1 LQYDRIIKLRG
12 KKTVSQSAFDEIQA
26 RRGNARETV
35 ETAKANIHVTE
46 AQLQK
51 VIAQKKG
58 ARASISERQASVK
71 LAKIRLAY
79 CTIRSP
85 IDGVVIER
93 AVDVGQTVAASLQSP
108 ILFTIA
114 EDLTRMPLAVD
125 VSEADV
131 GQIQSGQEVE
141 FSVDVFAEK
150 KFKASVQQIRN
161 SPTSIQNVVTYKV
174 IADVD
179 NSSGLLRPGMTANV
193 SIIVAHRN
201 GVLMVPNAALRFRP
215 PGVRQKTQAKKPSS
229 IKERPIYK
237 RTVEN
242 LKLDEDQAAELETI
256 LAEAGGKLKN
266 ALKDAG
272 DEDEKKQRF
281 RDFYTHVFTRL
292 SRILTEPQ
300 RVKLRAYVQ
309 ALKATKG
316 KSKGRQAQVFVV
328 DPDGR
333 PEAVQIW
340 IGITND
346 SETEVKSE
354 NLKEGTRVIIGL
366 SASRGPEQKKSTNA
380 LMRILSGRRH

>member
-237 RTVEN
+237 RTVRQFPLRTWEAPEST
-242 LKLDEDQAAELETI
+242 LIFQAVRIIFVPTRMR
-256 LAEAGGKLKN
+256 
-266 ALKDAG
+266 
-272 DEDEKKQRF
+272 RF
-281 RDFYTHVFTRL
+281 RGSVRSFLWSLLSKSIAIAMGKYLPRCRLTRYMILCQPVHIRVSMEEKL
-292 SRILTEPQ
+292 SPPWLTIPNS
-300 RVKLRAYVQ
+300 LN
-309 ALKATKG
+309 
-316 KSKGRQAQVFVV
+316 
-328 DPDGR
+328 
-333 PEAVQIW
+333 I
-340 IGITND
+340 
-346 SETEVKSE
+346 
-354 NLKEGTRVIIGL
+354 
-366 SASRGPEQKKSTNA
+366 KST
-380 LMRILSGRRH
+380 MPRVRGTIS